1 MHPGG
6 NPRPERTPFAQKGNR
21 RAMAAAAAAALMEGW
36 LQRKR
41 KSEWRKTYARLRPDA
56 LALFANQGVRGDL
69 CALAD
74 SSAG

>member
-6 NPRPERTPFAQKGNR
+6 TLGRNAQAIAQKGNR